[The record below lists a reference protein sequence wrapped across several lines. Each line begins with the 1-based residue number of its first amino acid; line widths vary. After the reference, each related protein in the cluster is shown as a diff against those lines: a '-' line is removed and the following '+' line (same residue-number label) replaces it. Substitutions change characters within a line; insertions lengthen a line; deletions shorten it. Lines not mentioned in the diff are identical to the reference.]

1 VEELGV
7 EVVAEMPLLA
17 ELQNMVISLP
27 SISAFIKSQNYSLWA
42 GTIMQH
48 RFPSFLFFL
57 P

>member
-1 VEELGV
+1 V